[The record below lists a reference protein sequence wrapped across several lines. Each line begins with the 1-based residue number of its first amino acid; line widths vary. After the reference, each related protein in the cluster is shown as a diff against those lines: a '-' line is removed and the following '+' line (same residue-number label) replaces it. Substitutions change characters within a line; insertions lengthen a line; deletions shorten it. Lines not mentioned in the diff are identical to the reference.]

1 MTRIFIWIA
10 ATVAVLSL
18 LAVYPTSTSSSPPT
32 ATRGPINGSS
42 PVALPSSRRTAA
54 AQAWTG
60 DVVPTQWGPVQVE
73 ITVSGD
79 RITDVS
85 VLQYPDGNDTDRQIS
100 AYALPQLIDETLT
113 AQSAGID
120 MVSGASFTSQGYI
133 GSLQSA
139 IDQAGL

>member
-32 ATRGPINGSS
+32 ATRGPIGGSS

-54 AQAWTG
+54 AQVWTG

-85 VLQYPDGNDTDRQIS
+85 VLQYPDGNEQDRQIS